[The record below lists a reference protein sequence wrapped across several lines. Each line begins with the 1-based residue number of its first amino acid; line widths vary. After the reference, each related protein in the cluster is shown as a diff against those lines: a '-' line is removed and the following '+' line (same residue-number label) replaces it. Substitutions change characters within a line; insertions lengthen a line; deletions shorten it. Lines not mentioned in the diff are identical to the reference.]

1 MPREGGAFG
10 NHSPA
15 VSIGSPAFSGDDGK
29 REIILTA
36 KTPDSLDDYIDSVA
50 KALALPVQDAWKPAV
65 KANLEVSLR
74 LARLVD
80 EFALPDETEPAS
92 VFAA

>member
-1 MPREGGAFG
+1 MMAADPLDEYID
-10 NHSPA
+10 A
-15 VSIGSPAFSGDDGK
+15 VS
-29 REIILTA
+29 R
-36 KTPDSLDDYIDSVA
+36 
-50 KALALPVQDAWKPAV
+50 ALAMPVEDAWKPAV

-80 EFALPDETEPAS
+80 EFALSDETEPAS

>member
-1 MPREGGAFG
+1 MPAD
-10 NHSPA
+10 P
-15 VSIGSPAFSGDDGK
+15 
-29 REIILTA
+29 
-36 KTPDSLDDYIDSVA
+36 LDDYIQAAS
-50 KALALPVQDAWKPAV
+50 KALGLVVDDGWRPAV

-80 EFALPDETEPAS
+80 EFVLPDETEPAS

>member
-1 MPREGGAFG
+1 MAADP
-10 NHSPA
+10 
-15 VSIGSPAFSGDDGK
+15 
-29 REIILTA
+29 
-36 KTPDSLDDYIDSVA
+36 LDEYIDAVA
-50 KALALPVQDAWKPAV
+50 KALRLPVEPAWQPSV

-80 EFALPDETEPAS
+80 EFALSDQAEPAS